1 MRGFSNRKGRFI
13 AYQTVFLFFLLFLS
27 WYALGLPAIPLVQ
40 AVLLGVA
47 LIIGLVG
54 IFFGLLASL
63 GLSLLALFLFG
74 SLLIWGM
81 VANWTFPLSV
91 LEIAVWMLIFL
102 AAAIITGL
110 IQRLVAQTVE
120 EHQEMVGKFDEL
132 VTIDEVT
139 GFSNEKRLLFDL
151 EEELSRSRR
160 TGVPFSLM
168 LIEVKYL
175 DTFSQLYGRNET
187 DYLLSSLAAIL
198 REHTRLTDR
207 KFRLD
212 QGDQGSGTF
221 AVILNNSLEEGAE
234 VVHAKLE
241 KLMQTHILENK
252 KKQVTLT
259 IAFGI
264 SQYADDVSDHMEL
277 VKRAKQELD
286 QYIQ

>member
-1 MRGFSNRKGRFI
+1 MRGFSNRNGRFI
-13 AYQTVFLFFLLFLS
+13 AYQTLFLFFLLFLS
-27 WYALGLPAIPLVQ
+27 WYALDLPAIPLVQ
-40 AVLLGVA
+40 AVLMGVA
-47 LIIGLVG
+47 LIIGLIG

-110 IQRLVAQTVE
+110 IHRLVAQTVE
-120 EHQEMVGKFDEL
+120 EHQEMVGKFDDL

-168 LIEVKYL
+168 LIEVKYM
-175 DTFSQLYGRNET
+175 DSFSQLYGRNET
-187 DYLLSSLAAIL
+187 DYLLSSLANIL

-241 KLMQTHILENK
+241 KLMQTHVLENK

>member
-1 MRGFSNRKGRFI
+1 MRGFSNKMGRFI

-175 DTFSQLYGRNET
+175 DSFSQLYGRNET

-234 VVHAKLE
+234 FVHAKLE

>member
-1 MRGFSNRKGRFI
+1 MRGFSNKNGRFI

-27 WYALGLPAIPLVQ
+27 LFAVDLPAMPLVQ

-47 LIIGLVG
+47 MLISLIG

-63 GLSLLALFLFG
+63 GVSLLALFLFG
-74 SLLIWGM
+74 SLLIWG
-81 VANWTFPLSV
+81 VFAGWIFPLSV
-91 LEIAVWMLIFL
+91 LEIVIWMLIFL
-102 AAAIITGL
+102 VAAIITGV
-110 IQRLVAQTVE
+110 IHRLVSQAVE

-151 EEELSRSRR
+151 EEELSRARR

-168 LIEVKYL
+168 LIEVLYL
-175 DTFSQLYGRNET
+175 DSFSKLYGRNET

-207 KFRLD
+207 KYRLN
-212 QGDQGSGTF
+212 QGNQGTGTF

-234 VVHAKLE
+234 VVHGKLE
-241 KLMQTHILENK
+241 KLMKTHILENNN
-252 KKQVTLT
+252 KQVTLT
-259 IAFGI
+259 IGFGI
-264 SQYADDVSDHMEL
+264 CQYADDLSDHLEL